1 MKSLRNIDPEGRKFL
16 VRCDLDVLDEKG
28 EINEDF
34 RLISCVKTLNF
45 ILQGQG
51 FAYICGHIGK
61 TQEPNE
67 IFSTQK
73 LKDFFL
79 KHLVNENFELME
91 NLRFDPREEQK
102 DEDFAREIA
111 LGKDIYVNE
120 SFATSHRDHSS
131 ITLVPK
137 LLPSYIGFHF
147 EEELE
152 NLDYVR
158 NAHRRPINV
167 LVGGAKIESKLP
179 TIQNFLKFADH
190 VLVGGRLMFEESL
203 KNNPKIILGVDSVDG
218 KDIGP
223 STIEEFKKYIN
234 DSKIIFWAGP
244 LGMVEDP
251 KYTAG
256 SLQIADLISKS
267 GAYSV
272 VGGGDTIAFLD
283 KHELTGRFSFV
294 SVGGSAMLEY
304 LSTGELVGLT
314 AVLRHNGEKNS

>member
-1 MKSLRNIDPEGRKFL
+1 MKSLRSVDPEGKKFL
-16 VRCDLDVLDEKG
+16 VRCDLDVLGEDG
-28 EINEDF
+28 EIKEDF
-34 RLISCVKTLNF
+34 RLISSVKTLNY

-67 IFSTQK
+67 KFSTKK

-79 KHLVNENFELME
+79 KHLVNENFELLE
-91 NLRFDPREEQK
+91 NLRFDSREENK
-102 DEDFAREIA
+102 NEDYARELA
-111 LGKDIYVNE
+111 LGKDFYVND

-131 ITLVPK
+131 ITEVTK
-137 LLPSYIGFHF
+137 LIPSFIGFHF

-179 TIQNFLKFADH
+179 TIENFLKFADH
-190 VLVGGRLMFEESL
+190 VLVGGKLMFEDSL
-203 KNNPKIILGVDSVDG
+203 KNNPKIILGVDSIDG

-223 STIEEFKKYIN
+223 NTIEEFKKYIN

-244 LGMVEDP
+244 LGLVEDS
-251 KYTAG
+251 KYENG
-256 SLQIADLISKS
+256 SLQVADLISKS

-272 VGGGDTIAFLD
+272 VGGGDTISFLD
-283 KHELTGRFSFV
+283 KHNLLEKFSFV

-304 LSTGELVGLT
+304 LSTGKLIGLQ
-314 AVLRHNGEKNS
+314 AVLKNNG

>member
-1 MKSLRNIDPEGRKFL
+1 MKSLRSVDPEGKKFL
-16 VRCDLDVLDEKG
+16 VRCDLDVLDNQGNLKE
-28 EINEDF
+28 NY
-34 RLISCVKTLNF
+34 RLSSCVKTLNF
-45 ILQGQG
+45 ILQGGG

-67 IFSTQK
+67 IFTTQK

-79 KHLVNENFELME
+79 KHLVNENFEILE

-102 DEDFAREIA
+102 NEDFARELA
-111 LGKDIYVNE
+111 LGKDYFVNE

-131 ITLVPK
+131 ITLIPK
-137 LLPSYIGFHF
+137 LIPSFIGFHF
-147 EEELE
+147 EEEIE

-167 LVGGAKIESKLP
+167 LIGGAKIESKMP
-179 TIQNFLKFADH
+179 TIEHFLKFVDF
-190 VLVGGRLMFEESL
+190 VLVGGKLMFEESL
-203 KNNPKIILGVDSVDG
+203 KNNPKIILGIDSIDE

-223 STIEEFKKYIN
+223 QTVAEFKKYIF

-244 LGMVEDP
+244 LGLVEDER
-251 KYTAG
+251 YESG
-256 SLQIADLISKS
+256 SLEIAELISQS

-272 VGGGDTIAFLD
+272 VGGGDTISFLE
-283 KHELTGRFSFV
+283 KHNLLHKFSFV

-304 LSTGELVGLT
+304 LSSGNLLGYE
-314 AVLRHNGEKNS
+314 AVLKNNG

>member
-1 MKSLRNIDPEGRKFL
+1 MNSLRTIDPEGKKFL

-28 EINEDF
+28 EIKEDY
-34 RLISCVKTLNF
+34 RLFSAVKTLNF

-67 IFSTQK
+67 TFSTKK

-102 DEDFAREIA
+102 DEEYARELA
-111 LGKDIYVNE
+111 LGKDYFVNE

-131 ITLVPK
+131 ITLVPR
-137 LLPSYIGFHF
+137 LIPAFIGFHF
-147 EEELE
+147 EEEIE

-158 NAHRRPINV
+158 NAHRRPLNV
-167 LVGGAKIESKLP
+167 LIGGAKIESKMP

-190 VLVGGRLMFEESL
+190 VLVGGKLMFEESL
-203 KNNPKIILGVDSVDG
+203 KNNPKIILGIDAIDRM
-218 KDIGP
+218 DIGP
-223 STIEEFKKYIN
+223 ATIEEFKKYLL
-234 DSKIIFWAGP
+234 DSKVIFWSGP
-244 LGMVEDP
+244 LGKVEDE
-251 KYTAG
+251 KYAAG
-256 SLQIADLISKS
+256 SLAVADLISKS

-272 VGGGDTIAFLD
+272 VGGGDTLSFLD
-283 KHELTGRFSFV
+283 KHNLMDKFSFV

-304 LSTGELVGLT
+304 LSTGKLVGLE
-314 AVLRHNGEKNS
+314 AVIKNNG

>member
-1 MKSLRNIDPEGRKFL
+1 MKSLRTIDPSGKKFL
-16 VRCDLDVLDEKG
+16 VRCDLDVLDSKG
-28 EINEDF
+28 EIKEDY

-61 TQEPNE
+61 TQEPND
-67 IFSTQK
+67 IFSTKK
-73 LKDFFL
+73 LKDFFQ
-79 KHLVNENFELME
+79 KHLINENFELME
-91 NLRFDPREEQK
+91 NLRFDPREEKK
-102 DEDFAREIA
+102 DEEYAREIA
-111 LGKDIYVNE
+111 LGKDYYVNE

-131 ITLVPK
+131 ITLIPK
-137 LLPSYIGFHF
+137 LIPAFLGFHF

-158 NAHRRPINV
+158 NAHRRPISV

-179 TIQNFLKFADH
+179 TIQNFLNIADYI
-190 VLVGGRLMFEESL
+190 LVGGRLMFEESL
-203 KNNPKIILGVDSVDG
+203 KNNPKIILGVDNIDT

-223 STIEEFKKYIN
+223 ATIELFRKYLN

-244 LGMVEDP
+244 LGNVED
-251 KYTAG
+251 KNYENG
-256 SLQIADLISKS
+256 SLEIAEIISKS

-272 VGGGDTIAFLD
+272 VGGGDTISFLD
-283 KHELTGRFSFV
+283 KHDLIGKFSFV

-304 LSTGELVGLT
+304 LSTGKLVGLD
-314 AVLRHNGEKNS
+314 AVLRNNNG

>member
-16 VRCDLDVLDEKG
+16 VRCDLDVLDNNG
-28 EINEDF
+28 EIKEDF

-67 IFSTQK
+67 NFSTKK
-73 LKDFFL
+73 LKEFFL

-91 NLRFDPREEQK
+91 NLRFDPREEAK
-102 DEDFAREIA
+102 DEDYARELA
-111 LGKDIYVNE
+111 LGKDYYVNE
-120 SFATSHRDHSS
+120 SFATSHRDHTS
-131 ITLVPK
+131 ITQIPRLI
-137 LLPSYIGFHF
+137 PSFIGFHF

-167 LVGGAKIESKLP
+167 LIGGAKIDSKLP
-179 TIQNFLKFADH
+179 TIENFLKIADNI
-190 VLVGGRLMFEESL
+190 LVGGKLMFEETL
-203 KNNPKIILGVDSVDG
+203 KNKPKIILGTDSIDG

-223 STIEEFKKYIN
+223 NTIEEFKKYIM

-244 LGMVEDP
+244 LGLVEEE
-251 KYTAG
+251 KYAAG
-256 SLQIADLISKS
+256 SLQIADIISKS

-283 KHELTGRFSFV
+283 KHDLIGKFSFV

-304 LSTGELVGLT
+304 LSTGKLVGLD
-314 AVLRHNGEKNS
+314 AVIKNNG

>member
-1 MKSLRNIDPEGRKFL
+1 MKSLRTIDPDGKKFL
-16 VRCDLDVLDEKG
+16 VRCDLDVLDDNG
-28 EINEDF
+28 EIKEDY
-34 RLISCVKTLNF
+34 RLISSVKTLNF

-67 IFSTQK
+67 KFSTQK

-79 KHLVNENFELME
+79 KHLINENFELME
-91 NLRFDPREEQK
+91 NLRFDPREEK
-102 DEDFAREIA
+102 RDEEFARDLA
-111 LGKDIYVNE
+111 LGKDYFVNE

-137 LLPSYIGFHF
+137 LIPSFLGFHF

-158 NAHRRPINV
+158 NAHRRPLNV

-179 TIQNFLKFADH
+179 TIENFLKIADH
-190 VLVGGRLMFEESL
+190 VLVGGKLMYEESL
-203 KNNPKIILGVDSVDG
+203 KNNPKIILGVDDVDG
-218 KDIGP
+218 KDIGLK
-223 STIEEFKKYIN
+223 TIEEFKKYIN

-244 LGMVEDP
+244 LGLVEEE
-251 KYTAG
+251 KYATG
-256 SLQIADLISKS
+256 SLEIADLISKS

-272 VGGGDTIAFLD
+272 VGGGDTISFLD
-283 KHELTGRFSFV
+283 KHNILDKFSFV

-304 LSTGELVGLT
+304 LSTGKLLGLD
-314 AVLRHNGEKNS
+314 AVLKNNG

>member
-1 MKSLRNIDPEGRKFL
+1 MKSLRTLDPEGKKFL
-16 VRCDLDVLDEKG
+16 VRCDLDVLDENG
-28 EINEDF
+28 EIKEEY
-34 RLISCVKTLNF
+34 RLLSSVKTLNF
-45 ILQGQG
+45 ILQKQG

-61 TQEPNE
+61 TQEANE
-67 IFSTQK
+67 KFSTQK

-91 NLRFDPREEQK
+91 NLRFNPAEEKK
-102 DEDFAREIA
+102 DEEFARDLA
-111 LGKDIYVNE
+111 LGKDYYVNE

-137 LLPSYIGFHF
+137 LIPAFIGFHF
-147 EEELE
+147 EEEIE

-179 TIQNFLKFADH
+179 TIKNFLNIADN
-190 VLVGGRLMFEESL
+190 VLVGGKLMFEESL
-203 KNNPKIILGVDSVDG
+203 KNNPKIILGVDTIDG

-223 STIEEFKKYIN
+223 QTINEFRKYIN

-244 LGMVEDP
+244 LGLVEEE
-251 KYTAG
+251 KYSKG
-256 SLQIADLISKS
+256 SIEIADLISKS

-272 VGGGDTIAFLD
+272 VGGGDTISFLEKYDLLD
-283 KHELTGRFSFV
+283 KFSFV

-304 LSTGELVGLT
+304 LSTGKLVGLE
-314 AVLRHNGEKNS
+314 AVLKNNG

>member
-1 MKSLRNIDPEGRKFL
+1 MKSLRNVDPEGRKFL
-16 VRCDLDVLDEKG
+16 VRCDLDVLDSHG
-28 EINEDF
+28 EIKEDF

-67 IFSTQK
+67 VFSTKK

-91 NLRFDPREEQK
+91 NLRFDPREEAK
-102 DEDFAREIA
+102 DEDYARELA
-111 LGKDIYVNE
+111 LGKDYYVNE
-120 SFATSHRDHSS
+120 SFATSHRDHTS
-131 ITLVPK
+131 ITQIPRLI
-137 LLPSYIGFHF
+137 PSFIGFHF
-147 EEELE
+147 EEEIE

-167 LVGGAKIESKLP
+167 LIGGSKIESKLP
-179 TIQNFLKFADH
+179 TIENFLKIADN

-203 KNNPKIILGVDSVDG
+203 KSKPKIILGTDSIDE

-223 STIEEFKKYIN
+223 NTVEEFKKYIR

-244 LGMVEDP
+244 LGLVEEE
-251 KYTAG
+251 KYAQG
-256 SLQIADLISKS
+256 SIQIADLISKS

-283 KHELTGRFSFV
+283 KHNLIDKFSFV

-304 LSTGELVGLT
+304 LSTGKLIGLQ
-314 AVLRHNGEKNS
+314 AVLKNNG